1 MSSSIQRSCEHAMIR
16 STGRSRRKPKTPLSA
31 SQIPT
36 FDYVHGLLQAK
47 WNRMRN
53 RRVYG

>member
-1 MSSSIQRSCEHAMIR
+1 MNSSIQRCCEHAMIR
-16 STGRSRRKPKTPLSA
+16 STSRSRRKPKPQPTA

-47 WNRMRN
+47 WNRMR
-53 RRVYG
+53 RTRCAK